1 MVWWV
6 PLAAAAGKVAGD
18 LIGNKSQQKFNAK
31 EAQKQRDFEERM
43 SNTGYQRAAAD
54 MEAAGLNRIL
64 AASSP
69 ASTPSGASASAQA
82 PNLGDAIETGIA
94 AASAKQQIAQ
104 SQAQT
109 DLMNEQEKT
118 EGLRQELV
126 RQQSEQARTQA
137 LSNAQSARKLE
148 YEADR
153 SQVMNPIVETGGE
166 IVQNLTNMA
175 KSAAKEFDDSA
186 IKKQMDEVIDTVVG
200 RARNV
205 PRNREGI
212 EKGSLRERADKWFRS
227 RKH

>member
-43 SNTGYQRAAAD
+43 SNTGYQ
-54 MEAAGLNRIL
+54 
-64 AASSP
+64 
-69 ASTPSGASASAQA
+69 
-82 PNLGDAIETGIA
+82 
-94 AASAKQQIAQ
+94 
-104 SQAQT
+104 
-109 DLMNEQEKT
+109 
-118 EGLRQELV
+118 
-126 RQQSEQARTQA
+126 
-137 LSNAQSARKLE
+137 
-148 YEADR
+148 
-153 SQVMNPIVETGGE
+153 